1 MDVNFNGY
9 NENVLTFIADSGITN
24 PGVPVKISA
33 SGKVSKCST
42 NDVFCGVCVNVRD
55 GYAAVQL
62 SGYVQLPATGTIT
75 PGYTKVAINSAG
87 RVAADS
93 EHGKEMLVVY
103 STSNEVGIIL

>member
-62 SGYVQLPATGTIT
+62 SGYVVVPAAAKLNV
-75 PGYTKVAINSAG
+75 GYQKVAVNSAG
-87 RVAADS
+87 KLAAN
-93 EHGKEMLVVY
+93 ENGREVLVVI
-103 STSNEVGIIL
+103 SSATEAGIIL

>member
-33 SGKVSKCST
+33 SGTVSKCST
-42 NDVFCGVCVNVRD
+42 NDVFCGVCV
-55 GYAAVQL
+55 
-62 SGYVQLPATGTIT
+62 ATGTIT

>member
-33 SGKVSKCST
+33 SGTVSKCST

-62 SGYVQLPATGTIT
+62 SGYVVVPAAAKLNV
-75 PGYTKVAINSAG
+75 GYQKVAVNSAG
-87 RVAADS
+87 KLAAN
-93 EHGKEMLVVY
+93 ENGREVLVVI
-103 STSNEVGIIL
+103 SSATEAGIIL